1 MIDFFTTAPQYI
13 LPALVLITVV
23 VFFHELGHF
32 WVARRCGVRVDV
44 FSVGFGRELFGFTDR
59 KGTRWKFAAIPL
71 GGYVKM
77 HGQSDTEG
85 LEVADPATVSPQERA
100 QSFLYKPLWQ
110 KAAIVA
116 AGPAANYLL
125 AVVVFALLFATLGRP
140 VTPPTIGTVEPGS
153 AAEIGGIQAG
163 DRILSVAG
171 YETEDFGHIG
181 YALQVDVAATVEIVV
196 DRQGQE
202 ITLTVR
208 PEVRKIESVFGASL
222 RRIIG
227 VTPSA
232 ETEIVRY
239 GPIEATVAAVER
251 TVEATKAIMTAVG
264 QMIAGTRSSQELGG
278 ILRIGEMAGNQAK
291 VSLIE
296 FIGFAALI
304 SINLGFVNLIP
315 IPLLDGG
322 HLAFY
327 AIEAVRGRPLSQWAQ
342 DIALKIGLAAVIGLM
357 LFATWNDLV
366 HFGIVERIIDLVG

>member
-1 MIDFFTTAPQYI
+1 
-13 LPALVLITVV
+13 
-23 VFFHELGHF
+23 
-32 WVARRCGVRVDV
+32 
-44 FSVGFGRELFGFTDR
+44 
-59 KGTRWKFAAIPL
+59 
-71 GGYVKM
+71 
-77 HGQSDTEG
+77 
-85 LEVADPATVSPQERA
+85 
-100 QSFLYKPLWQ
+100 
-110 KAAIVA
+110 
-116 AGPAANYLL
+116 
-125 AVVVFALLFATLGRP
+125 
-140 VTPPTIGTVEPGS
+140 
-153 AAEIGGIQAG
+153 
-163 DRILSVAG
+163 
-171 YETEDFGHIG
+171 
-181 YALQVDVAATVEIVV
+181 
-196 DRQGQE
+196 
-202 ITLTVR
+202 
-208 PEVRKIESVFGASL
+208 
-222 RRIIG
+222 
-227 VTPSA
+227 
-232 ETEIVRY
+232 VRY